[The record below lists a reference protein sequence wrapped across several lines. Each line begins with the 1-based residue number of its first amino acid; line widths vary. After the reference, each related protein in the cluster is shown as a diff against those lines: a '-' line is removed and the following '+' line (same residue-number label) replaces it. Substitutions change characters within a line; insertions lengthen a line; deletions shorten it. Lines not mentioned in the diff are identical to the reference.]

1 MSLLEMALQKFLPRM
16 SVFACPICLLVALA
30 AGGCAKKQADQKRP
44 PKQTA
49 VLSAA
54 VGDVFF
60 RSAHGQDWHPASEG
74 YRLLSGDA
82 VSTGSRARAEV
93 QTRGPVS
100 FIRAGENATFALEQ
114 SDSAGIRT
122 TRVRLLKGGIWGSVK
137 RLADGEEYAFLGPAL
152 ASLQEPATF
161 RMEMQEDGSASLSVY
176 EGAVHVTRPLA
187 GTGKMDIQIVTKDER
202 LLMPPGELSR
212 RMAIPSDDPW
222 HRGWKARREEMEEP
236 DTAATPRIEEKQ
248 KPRIKDKG

>member
-1 MSLLEMALQKFLPRM
+1 MRPGTSFFSCLTGLLLAL
-16 SVFACPICLLVALA
+16 SV
-30 AGGCAKKQADQKRP
+30 GSCAKRQAEQKKP

-82 VSTGSRARAEV
+82 VSTGPRARAEV

-100 FIRAGENATFALEQ
+100 FIRIGENTTFALEQ
-114 SDSAGIRT
+114 SDSAGVRT
-122 TRVRLLKGGIWGSVK
+122 ASVRLLKGGVWGSVK
-137 RLADGEEYAFLGPAL
+137 RLEAREEYTFIGPAL

-161 RMEMQEDGSASLSVY
+161 RMEMQEDGTARLCVY
-176 EGAVHVTRPLA
+176 EGAVHVKRPLA
-187 GTGKMDIQIVTKDER
+187 GTGKLDIQTVTKDEE
-202 LLMPPGELSR
+202 LLMPPGEPSR
-212 RMAIPSDDPW
+212 RVAIPPDDPW
-222 HRGWKARREEMEEP
+222 RRGWKSRREEMEEP
-236 DTAATPRIEEKQ
+236 DTAAVHRIEERTRPPASRPK
-248 KPRIKDKG
+248 